1 VVSERWINWPR
12 RAWIAIWR
20 STSIR
25 RSSGKSTFSSLENC
39 SMARLN
45 SRTRSTTRANRV
57 EVEKINVPQAEIR
70 TAGVIIALK
79 TLNEYE
85 AFCMAL
91 NQSVNP
97 LGEFEIFLGQSA
109 HAVCHHAQ
117 ADLVPSVDQNVG
129 VMIHGFSFIGDSVDE
144 IHRAFKVLEF

>member
-1 VVSERWINWPR
+1 MKKRYGVGG
-12 RAWIAIWR
+12 
-20 STSIR
+20 R
-25 RSSGKSTFSSLENC
+25 RSRIKDRVIARKAILDPRPSILIHLRQRDLENC

-45 SRTRSTTRANRV
+45 SGARSTMRANRV

-79 TLNEYE
+79 TLNECT

-97 LGEFEIFLGQSA
+97 LGEFKILLGQSA
-109 HAVCHHAQ
+109 NAMGHHAQ
-117 ADLVPSVDQNVG
+117 TYLVP
-129 VMIHGFSFIGDSVDE
+129 
-144 IHRAFKVLEF
+144 

>member
-1 VVSERWINWPR
+1 
-12 RAWIAIWR
+12 
-20 STSIR
+20 
-25 RSSGKSTFSSLENC
+25 
-39 SMARLN
+39 MARLN

-70 TAGVIIALK
+70 TAGVIIALR

-117 ADLVPSVDQNVG
+117 ADLVPSVVHNVG
-129 VMIHGFSFIGDSVDE
+129 LMIHAFNFFFTSFS
-144 IHRAFKVLEF
+144 